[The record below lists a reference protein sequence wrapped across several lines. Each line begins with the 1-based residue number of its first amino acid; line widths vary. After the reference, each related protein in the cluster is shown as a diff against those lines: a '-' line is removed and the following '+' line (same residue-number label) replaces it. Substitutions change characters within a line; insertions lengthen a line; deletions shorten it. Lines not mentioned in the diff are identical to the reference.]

1 MAGFATE
8 ISLPPENTMILAV
21 FSHGLL
27 SVLFKQGALAHEI
40 NSELLSLLSPVC
52 CLLLT
57 GCDALDATL
66 MDNK

>member
-1 MAGFATE
+1 MEGSAAE
-8 ISLPPENTMILAV
+8 ISLPPESTMILAV

-52 CLLLT
+52 CAPNRL
-57 GCDALDATL
+57 
-66 MDNK
+66 